1 MRVLTQNFAEEAAE
15 LGLSDSEVIA
25 FQKNAQDNL
34 TMNYFNEVVRNNNI
48 TTHDLR
54 LLQAKQYD
62 HPRLKPFSKLINIL
76 KNTDQTRVDEF
87 ETQLSQFR
95 ENFKALQKETAG
107 RESVLAELST
117 GINPAPTKTRPGN
130 YEQFLTSQF
139 GRLPVPEEALN
150 QNDEMLA
157 TEANFFGVS
166 TSTMEALEDFAD
178 GILKPEDAFK
188 AMRIMS
194 AFEEVSLKR
203 GYTLQSKLGQSSKGS
218 KIIARYQQLQG
229 LARRGPQEF
238 EKAYILTQGGALP
251 SDQQAINLAENLF
264 GSRLEAVQFDIG
276 KAKHQNKIHKI

>member
-1 MRVLTQNFAEEAAE
+1 M
-15 LGLSDSEVIA
+15 
-25 FQKNAQDNL
+25 
-34 TMNYFNEVVRNNNI
+34 
-48 TTHDLR
+48 
-54 LLQAKQYD
+54 
-62 HPRLKPFSKLINIL
+62 
-76 KNTDQTRVDEF
+76 
-87 ETQLSQFR
+87 
-95 ENFKALQKETAG
+95 QKETAG

-264 GSRLEAVQFDIG
+264 GSRLEAVQFG
-276 KAKHQNKIHKI
+276 YRESKTPEQNTQDMITGYINKKYKNAPAGVQQSIRGLIEYAATIPNPENRFVSRRSSNTILSSINVYGTIT